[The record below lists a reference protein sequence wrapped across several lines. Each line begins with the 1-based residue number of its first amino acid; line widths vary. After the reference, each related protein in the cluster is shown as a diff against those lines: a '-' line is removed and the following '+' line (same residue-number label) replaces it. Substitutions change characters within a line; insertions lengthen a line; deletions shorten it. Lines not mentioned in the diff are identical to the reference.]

1 MMESLRSR
9 ALAEQEGVQRSLW
22 WCDSYAA
29 SASLFTIKEAVFLG
43 EGLAVAGQVREA
55 VLSIA

>member
-43 EGLAVAGQVREA
+43 EGLAVAG
-55 VLSIA
+55 